1 MRKIRRLY
9 RKWRRFYK
17 RNEWQIQ
24 LVIILLMIAFTVGTI
39 YGATS
44 VANQYNIAL

>member
-17 RNEWQIQ
+17 RNEWQVQ
-24 LVIILLMIAFTVGTI
+24 LVIILMMLAFLAGTA
-39 YGATS
+39 YGSTS
-44 VANQYNIAL
+44 IVHQYGIVR

>member
-9 RKWRRFYK
+9 RSWRRFYK
-17 RNEWQIQ
+17 RNEWQVQ
-24 LVIILLMIAFTVGTI
+24 LVIILLMIAFAVGTI

-44 VANQYNIAL
+44 VAYQYNITL